1 MFGKCWEAPRV
12 SLVNVDWSKENNKI
26 LFFEY
31 TNIYQ
36 GNAWGFWAFTK
47 HLPGKQAV
55 FAIFT
60 STCLRGSCL
69 GWGRCPKMLIAHQR
83 LKCVMPVVAAMCS
96 CSVSGSAFSRH
107 RCRNRGTVGGRKNQ
121 TRKWV
126 WWSGAPL
133 VRERFF
139 CSPLSPITMLKKGT
153 PFDGTK

>member
-1 MFGKCWEAPRV
+1 M
-12 SLVNVDWSKENNKI
+12 
-26 LFFEY
+26 
-31 TNIYQ
+31 NIYQ
-36 GNAWGFWAFTK
+36 RNAWGFSTFTK
-47 HLPGKQAV
+47 HLPGKPTV

-60 STCLRGSCL
+60 NMCLRGSCL
-69 GWGRCPKMLIAHQR
+69 GEGRCPKMIIAHQR

-153 PFDGTK
+153 PLRWYKINQTRHNRQETMFSTLWWGRGGEGTKTLF